1 MKVKLKNNYYLMI
14 HNGTMYNRTAEI
26 WKEGFKLPFKEE
38 SFSQSL
44 PLTEIVEWANNYI
57 NTNF

>member
-1 MKVKLKNNYYLMI
+1 MI

-26 WKEGFKLPFKEE
+26 WQEGFKLPFKEE

-44 PLTEIVEWANNYI
+44 PLTEIVEWANNFI

>member
-1 MKVKLKNNYYLMI
+1 MI

-26 WKEGFKLPFKEE
+26 WQEGFKLPFKEE
-38 SFSQSL
+38 SFSQST
-44 PLTEIVEWANNYI
+44 PLTEIVEWANNFI